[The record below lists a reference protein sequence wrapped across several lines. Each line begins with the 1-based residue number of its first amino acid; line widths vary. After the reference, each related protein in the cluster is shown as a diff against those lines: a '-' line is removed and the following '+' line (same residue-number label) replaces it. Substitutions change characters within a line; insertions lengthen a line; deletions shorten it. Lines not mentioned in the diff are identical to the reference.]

1 MEESFRAALLASG
14 AVTALAGERIDFGAN
29 PQDTACPRLVLWTI
43 AETGGLLLSG
53 PDGVSR
59 GRVQVDC
66 YAESYGAAKR
76 LSRAV
81 RAALDGYSGGG
92 FQGVFHAGTR
102 DSHDSEAPFR
112 VSLDFITVFTS

>member
-1 MEESFRAALLASG
+1 M
-14 AVTALAGERIDFGAN
+14 
-29 PQDTACPRLVLWTI
+29 
-43 AETGGLLLSG
+43 
-53 PDGVSR
+53 SR